1 MTSLIS
7 SQKVSKQHFVPQ
19 YYIKQFY
26 NKNNK
31 VYRGCIKYNHIKEVT
46 AAQTFYVPGLYDI
59 EILGMCF
66 NKIESYYSM
75 MENYLSQLYNRL
87 PNINDEHIMNADMTK
102 TLKSAIAMQY
112 FRTKD
117 MNYDIFTHYCTNLV
131 SIYNEKKDFM
141 LDEFSFIN
149 EVELSDFEKR
159 IKKGVRKNKKY
170 ALGLIRLLQYTVLP
184 FLLADFKGGNIKII
198 YHKTNKYISSDKPVV
213 CTNIEEILRFENFLY
228 PLAPN
233 ILVYS
238 LGADV
243 TEELIRDENKV
254 NEYIYKNAKE
264 YIFSEDETKITRYL
278 KN

>member
-1 MTSLIS
+1 MISLNS

-19 YYIKQFY
+19 CYIKQFY

-46 AAQTFYVPGLYDI
+46 AAQTFYAPGLYDI
-59 EILGMCF
+59 EILGMYF

-75 MENYLSQLYNRL
+75 MENCLSRLYNRL
-87 PNINDEHIMNADMTK
+87 QNINNEHIMNADMTK
-102 TLKSAIAMQY
+102 ALKAAIAMQY

-131 SIYNEKKDFM
+131 SIFNKKKDFM

-149 EVELSDFEKR
+149 EVELSELEKK
-159 IKKGVRKNKKY
+159 IKKGVKKNKKY
-170 ALGLIRLLQYTVLP
+170 APGLIRILQHTALP
-184 FLLADFKGGNIKII
+184 FLLADFKDGNIKII

-213 CTNIEEILRFENFLY
+213 CTNIEDLLRFENFLY

-243 TEELIRDENKV
+243 TEELIRDESKV
-254 NEYIYKNAKE
+254 NEYIYINAKE
-264 YIFSEDETKITRYL
+264 YIISEDETKITRYL